1 MSFTVVNLSTNDEHV
16 YDDKVEKVVAVC
28 QSYCL
33 ENNLSSWFFAMLHNN
48 LRFIDSLPLVMGD
61 KSIACGDWT
70 AMLD

>member
-1 MSFTVVNLSTNDEHV
+1 MSFKVYNLATDQIHT
-16 YDDKVEKVVAVC
+16 YDDNVEKVVAVC

-70 AMLD
+70 VILD